1 MRLVIDCRFIG
12 KSGIGTYIENILNE
26 LLLHHPEHEY
36 LLIAE
41 KRYPQYDSFS
51 NIDYVLTDIKP
62 FSLKELFL
70 FPTKKINQYD
80 VFFSPYINIPIGI
93 KVPVYCTIHD
103 VIFWDMPE
111 LVSRVGLWM
120 RTFFIK
126 HAINASRAIFT
137 VSNFSKNR
145 IIHHFKPCVPIY
157 VVPSGISK
165 YIREYTDGVD
175 KQDYILFVGNVKEHK
190 GLRVLMEAY
199 RKAKTKGLSG
209 KLVIVGDYQQFRTV
223 DDAIRDFSNGDIGVE
238 FTGRLSNEA
247 LLRTIASAK
256 LLVLPSLY
264 EGFGLPPME
273 ALYLGTDAIVSDIP
287 ALKEVYEKLPVTF
300 FRANDADDLANKLMN
315 YPPNKKSKKATQKML
330 IDYYGFEKSTDTIL
344 TLITGNGIYRNSL
357 NV

>member
-41 KRYPQYDSFS
+41 KKYPQYDSFS
-51 NIDYVLTDIKP
+51 NVDYVLTDIKP

-80 VFFSPYINIPIGI
+80 AFFSPYINIPMGI
-93 KVPVYCTIHD
+93 KIPVYCTIHD

-137 VSNFSKNR
+137 VSNFSKSR
-145 IIHHFKPCVPIY
+145 IIHHFKTKIPIY
-157 VVPSGISK
+157 VVPNGVARF
-165 YIREYTDGVD
+165 IREFTDVVD

-190 GLRVLMEAY
+190 GLRVLIEAY
-199 RKAKTKGLSG
+199 RKAKAKGFQW
-209 KLVIVGDYQQFRTV
+209 KLVIVGDYQHFRTTDYV
-223 DDAIRDFSNGDIGVE
+223 IQNSPKGDIGIK
-238 FTGRLSNEA
+238 FTGRLNNKD
-247 LLRTIASAK
+247 LLRTIASAR
-256 LLVLPSLY
+256 LLVLPSMY
-264 EGFGLPPME
+264 EGFGIPPME
-273 ALYLGTDAIVSDIP
+273 ALYLGTDTIISDIT
-287 ALKEVYEKLPVTF
+287 ALKEIYGKLPVTF
-300 FRANDADDLANKLMN
+300 FHVNDVDDLADKLTT
-315 YPPNKKSKKATQKML
+315 YKPNTESKAVTRKMIMESYSFRKATDSILAL
-330 IDYYGFEKSTDTIL
+330 IARIES
-344 TLITGNGIYRNSL
+344 
-357 NV
+357 